1 MARGASAPTPVC
13 VLLGHACCSEA
24 FQGFRA
30 GVWKRN
36 PRDRPGHLPSGPSSA
51 ALRFGGLCRL
61 RIPGRRPAPRR
72 VRLRAAPPLPLLRR
86 RSPRLGSAFLH
97 GPPSVPRGGCC
108 GVRLRLAGVD
118 QQTRRFSVS
127 QLRLN
132 FPLPEA
138 GAPFSEA
145 RSVASPARP
154 QFLHFAFALG
164 RWFIWRRALQ
174 GEMYFLWAQE
184 RCAAVTRA
192 AGRVHSPSK
201 APAPLGDADP
211 RLCLEAHLWMSPVY
225 PAYGS
230 L

>member
-24 FQGFRA
+24 FQRFRA

-138 GAPFSEA
+138 GAPFS
-145 RSVASPARP
+145 
-154 QFLHFAFALG
+154 G
-164 RWFIWRRALQ
+164 RQW
-174 GEMYFLWAQE
+174 
-184 RCAAVTRA
+184 
-192 AGRVHSPSK
+192 
-201 APAPLGDADP
+201 PAPLVRSFCILPSLLDDG
-211 RLCLEAHLWMSPVY
+211 LCGGERRRVRCIFSGHRRGVPPSPALRGECTALRRPPPPSGTRTPVS
-225 PAYGS
+225 ASTRACG
-230 L
+230 